1 MAYAT
6 RTHLEHMIL
15 DADTAVAE
23 YAAVMLLQN
32 MLLQNMLQIMSL
44 YKKLTIDDPR
54 HAGWR

>member
-1 MAYAT
+1 MAYTT

-32 MLLQNMLQIMSL
+32 MLQIMSL